1 MMNTITDA
9 INMLEAYRND
19 PMIRERCNEKGL
31 YLNFQEASVGVTL
44 YMTDEVHDSSYYHE
58 FSEICASLTSEDQ
71 LIIFIDNGG
80 GYLSGAQFITRII
93 ENSMAYTYAIVT
105 DMAASAATIIA
116 LSVDELI
123 MNPHSYFM
131 IHAISFGSGGKLNE
145 IKAHTEFTI
154 KQSKIYLEAIYKD
167 FLTDDEIS
175 EVIKGTDIYLTADE
189 VMERFQNIQDKR
201 EAVFKEAEAE
211 HIKDHIESL
220 KNSLKQLEAR
230 LPEEKPLVKPKAKP
244 KAKA

>member
-1 MMNTITDA
+1 MHQDFNPMNNIP
-9 INMLEAYRND
+9 NLLEAYRSD

-31 YLNFQEASVGVTL
+31 YLNFQESSVGVTL

-58 FSEICASLTSEDQ
+58 FSEVCASLTADDS
-71 LIIFIDNGG
+71 LVIFIDNGG

-93 ENSMAYTYAIVT
+93 ENSLAYTYAIVT

-145 IKAHTEFTI
+145 VQAHSEFTI
-154 KQSKIYLEAIYKD
+154 KQSKIYLEVIYKD
-167 FLTDDEIS
+167 FLTEEEIID
-175 EVIKGTDIYLTADE
+175 VIKGTDIYLTAEE
-189 VMERFQNIQDKR
+189 VTERFQNIQNKR
-201 EAVFKEAEAE
+201 EAEFREAETE
-211 HIKDHIESL
+211 HIKDHIEQL
-220 KNSLKQLEAR
+220 KESLKQLEAR
-230 LPEEKPLVKPKAKP
+230 LPEEPKLKS
-244 KAKA
+244 KAKAKV

>member
-1 MMNTITDA
+1 MNQRMMNTITDA

-131 IHAISFGSGGKLNE
+131 IHAI
-145 IKAHTEFTI
+145 
-154 KQSKIYLEAIYKD
+154 YLEAIYKD